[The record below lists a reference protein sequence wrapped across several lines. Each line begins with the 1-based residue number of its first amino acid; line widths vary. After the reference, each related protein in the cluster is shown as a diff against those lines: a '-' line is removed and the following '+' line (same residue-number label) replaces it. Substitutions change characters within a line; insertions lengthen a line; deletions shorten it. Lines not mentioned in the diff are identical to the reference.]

1 MMFFGLFKKREN
13 NGIFSIKRT
22 WGGLIMSGNVKL
34 PHTCPKCGVV
44 AKTAKELQ
52 EKFGF
57 RTTSDKTAT
66 NQSWC
71 KNCR

>member
-1 MMFFGLFKKREN
+1 
-13 NGIFSIKRT
+13 
-22 WGGLIMSGNVKL
+22 MSGNVKL
-34 PHTCPKCGVV
+34 PHTCPKCEVV